1 MTEARTETVSEAE
14 EIDRVANALFD
25 AIAAGDVDGVRDL
38 YAEDV
43 QVWHNVT
50 DKAQTRDENLAL
62 LKMFTGKMAEL
73 RYDEIDRRF
82 YPGGFV
88 QRHVL
93 RGKTKS
99 GQGIEVPV
107 CIMIDVAASKI
118 TRIYEYL
125 DQSAI
130 AGVFD

>member
-1 MTEARTETVSEAE
+1 MSETLNEAK
-14 EIDRVANALFD
+14 EIDGIANALFN
-25 AIAAGDVDGVRDL
+25 AITAGDVDTVRGL

-50 DKAQTRDENLAL
+50 GKAQTRDENLKL
-62 LKMFTGKMAEL
+62 LKLFTGKMAEL
-73 RYDEIDRRF
+73 RYEEIDRRF

-99 GQGIEVPV
+99 GQAIEVPV
-107 CIMIDVAASKI
+107 CIMIDVAGGKI

-125 DQSAI
+125 DQSTM